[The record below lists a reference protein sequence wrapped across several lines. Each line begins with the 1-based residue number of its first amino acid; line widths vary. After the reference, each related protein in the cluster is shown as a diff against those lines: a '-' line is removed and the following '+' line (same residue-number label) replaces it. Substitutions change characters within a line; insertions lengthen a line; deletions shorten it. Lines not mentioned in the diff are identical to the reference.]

1 MALAVRKQLL
11 YELIDRLNEADHQT
25 AYDFLTYL
33 LDRARR
39 EQMMWERIDETDEE
53 EVLTEEERQQLQ
65 SDEGYITGGEA
76 KREFGLQVDLP

>member
-1 MALAVRKQLL
+1 MALAVHKQML
-11 YELIDRLNEADHQT
+11 YELIDQLNESDHQT

-39 EQMMWERIDETDEE
+39 ERLVWEQIDETDEE
-53 EVLTEEERQQLQ
+53 GLTEEERQQLQ
-65 SDEGYITGGEA
+65 SDEGYIAGRDA